1 MTGQTVAFRNLERV
15 MAPLMAAIPVDEDE
29 KVVSVA
35 TRFGT
40 IEFDRTQALVF
51 PKSIPGFTG
60 YQEFGLARIPGT
72 EESAPMLL
80 QSLEPQDLAFIVIFY
95 DPASDLYKEQDLVE
109 ARLHLGIAEDDC
121 SVLLIA
127 SFQNVNGQVSTFV
140 NMRAPLFIDTANRL
154 AWQHILPTDNYDVRH
169 ELTR

>member
-1 MTGQTVAFRNLERV
+1 MTGQTVAFRTLEQV

-51 PKSIPGFTG
+51 PKSIPGFNG

-72 EESAPMLL
+72 DEDARMLL

-95 DPASDLYKEQDLVE
+95 DPASGLYKEQDLEE
-109 ARLHLGIAEDDC
+109 ARLHLGIAETDC
-121 SVLLIA
+121 TLLLIA
-127 SFQNVNGQVSTFV
+127 SFQNMGDRVTTFV

-154 AWQHILPTDNYDVRH
+154 AWQYILPTDHYDVRY